1 MLTALGD
8 DSNGSFIRSACREV
22 GIDLSMSVTFPDEVS
37 STYLCLN
44 DEHGDVVCAVSD
56 MSVCDRLTPEVIQP
70 HLPQLRQAA
79 MIVMDANLPEE
90 TIDYVASQV
99 SCPLFA
105 DPVSVAKAGR
115 LKAALRH
122 LTMIKP
128 NAAEA
133 SLLTGVTIDS
143 REDLETA
150 AGALLRRGLKYVVIS
165 LGGDGVYWH
174 DGHRSGIQPCLPT
187 PVINTNGCGDAF
199 LAAAASSYL
208 EHGTLADMVRCGI
221 AGSAIC
227 AGSSSAVSHELSHSL
242 LLDYVKRYTE
252 DIH

>member
-8 DSNGSFIRSACREV
+8 DSNGSFIRGACREV

-56 MSVCDRLTPEVIQP
+56 MSVCGRLTPEVIQP

-143 REDLETA
+143 REDL
-150 AGALLRRGLKYVVIS
+150 
-165 LGGDGVYWH
+165 
-174 DGHRSGIQPCLPT
+174 
-187 PVINTNGCGDAF
+187 
-199 LAAAASSYL
+199 
-208 EHGTLADMVRCGI
+208 
-221 AGSAIC
+221 
-227 AGSSSAVSHELSHSL
+227 
-242 LLDYVKRYTE
+242 
-252 DIH
+252 